1 MAFLVSMHSDP
12 TPPFRLLPNPRL
24 DRTAPYTLAE
34 QWILNRGRH
43 LEVMEEISSW
53 PGYEPTPLLDLRP
66 LAKELAIGRLSLK
79 NEGARFGLGS
89 FKALGGAYGV
99 VRVIQDE
106 IERLTQTSGVTGR
119 EIMDGAYRDI
129 ACGITVTCASD
140 GNHGRSVAWGAQLF
154 GCRCVVYLPPA
165 VSPAREAAIVQYGA
179 TIVRTRGDYDDAV
192 MEAHRDAQ
200 RLERFVVSDTSYEA
214 NVNVPRD
221 IMQGYTVLLAEVLER
236 LTGSDRPTHIF
247 LQGGVGGFAA
257 SVVGHLWETLGP
269 DRPACIVVEPDC
281 ANCLFESA
289 SLGRPATV
297 TNVHRTIMGCL
308 ACGEVSTLA
317 WYILE
322 RSVDAF
328 MSIADEAAETAMRR
342 LANADLAVPVGP
354 SGVAGLAGLV
364 CIAGDA
370 DTRTAIGL
378 DRSSHV
384 LVVATERPTKGE

>member
-1 MAFLVSMHSDP
+1 MRSDP
-12 TPPFRLLPNPRL
+12 TPAFRFLPNPLL
-24 DRTAPYTLAE
+24 DRTAPYSLAE
-34 QWILNRGRH
+34 RWILNRERH

-79 NEGARFGLGS
+79 NEGVRFGLGS

-99 VRVIQDE
+99 LRVIQAE

-119 EIMDGAYRDI
+119 EILGGAYRDI
-129 ACGITVTCASD
+129 ATGITVTCASD

-154 GCRCVVYLPPA
+154 GCRCVVYLPPP
-165 VSPAREAAIVQYGA
+165 VSQAREAAIAEHGA
-179 TIVRTRGDYDDAV
+179 VIVRTRGGYDGAV
-192 MEAHRDAQ
+192 MEAQRDAQ
-200 RLERFVVSDTSYEA
+200 YLERFVVSDTAYEG

-221 IMQGYTVLLAEVLER
+221 IMQGYTVLLVEALER
-236 LTGSDRPTHIF
+236 LPASDRPTHVF

-257 SVVGHLWETLGP
+257 SMVAHLWETLGP
-269 DRPACIVVEPDC
+269 DRPACVVVEPDC

-289 SLGRPATV
+289 SLGRPVTV
-297 TNVHRTIMGCL
+297 TDVHRTIMGCL
-308 ACGEVSTLA
+308 ASGEVSTLA

-328 MSIADEAAETAMRR
+328 MSIADEAAETAVRR
-342 LANADLAVPVGP
+342 LENGDPAVSVGP
-354 SGVAGLAGLV
+354 SGAAGLAGLM
-364 CIAGDA
+364 CIAGDV
-370 DTRTAIGL
+370 DTRTTIGL

-384 LVVATERPTKGE
+384 LVVATERATAGE